1 MAGNLKSRLERIR
14 AGSAGSGRSS
24 HSHESSTFSVPVPR
38 VLPESDAY
46 RATAPL
52 FPPPW
57 TALDPMVLF
66 RCHLIRWEEDSVLGS
81 LLSCYEGKGRLSELS
96 PSFINILFRGG
107 DTPLEN
113 LTLQDLL
120 FFDLETT
127 GLSGGAGTVAF
138 LAAFGSLNEQG
149 LEVRQYLLLDYPGE
163 PIFLEYIYAEL
174 TKKEDRVLVSYNGK
188 AFDIQILRNRF
199 ALQGRLLRDQWH
211 IDLLYISRLLW
222 SGLLPS
228 CSLGTLETQV
238 LNRKREGDIPGAL
251 APQIWFDFLREGPR
265 GSALEKLQ
273 GVCDHNVLDIEGLSS
288 LFGMVLRI
296 GSDPVGAIE
305 QRAFH
310 LDRLA
315 LLWPEEETRLLL
327 LQEAALRGSLRARY
341 ELARIA
347 RRSGEW
353 ERYRSLMED
362 TADEKDS
369 VSESGMVPRGT
380 VLLWRLRANIQLASY
395 YEWKARDYEA
405 ALIRTRRAAALLAE
419 LSAERLKIGA
429 KAASPSI
436 NMKLEERLNRLL
448 AKQQNGGLKR

>member
-1 MAGNLKSRLERIR
+1 
-14 AGSAGSGRSS
+14 
-24 HSHESSTFSVPVPR
+24 
-38 VLPESDAY
+38 
-46 RATAPL
+46 
-52 FPPPW
+52 
-57 TALDPMVLF
+57 
-66 RCHLIRWEEDSVLGS
+66 
-81 LLSCYEGKGRLSELS
+81 
-96 PSFINILFRGG
+96 
-107 DTPLEN
+107 
-113 LTLQDLL
+113 
-120 FFDLETT
+120 
-127 GLSGGAGTVAF
+127 
-138 LAAFGSLNEQG
+138 
-149 LEVRQYLLLDYPGE
+149 
-163 PIFLEYIYAEL
+163 
-174 TKKEDRVLVSYNGK
+174 
-188 AFDIQILRNRF
+188 
-199 ALQGRLLRDQWH
+199 
-211 IDLLYISRLLW
+211 SRLLW

-265 GSALEKLQ
+265 GSALDKLY
-273 GVCDHNVLDIEGLSS
+273 GVCDHNMLDIVGLSS

-305 QRAFH
+305 ERAFH

-315 LLWPEEETRLLL
+315 LLWPEEKMRRLL

-353 ERYRSLMED
+353 ERYRSLMEE
-362 TADEKDS
+362 TADAADS
-369 VSESGMVPRGT
+369 VFESAMVPRGA

-405 ALIRTRRAAALLAE
+405 AIIRTCRAAALLAE
-419 LSAERLKIGA
+419 LSAERLRSGA

-448 AKQQNGGLKR
+448 AKQQNGGP